1 MKTKKKIYTKIIIFL
16 VAFYA
21 IFTFTN
27 QQITLNEYDNDC
39 KELEVKIEQAKS
51 EKQELDQKKEDVNS
65 LDFIE
70 QLAREKLD
78 MYLPN
83 EKVYVDSGL

>member
-1 MKTKKKIYTKIIIFL
+1 MKTKKKIYTKIIVFL

-27 QQITLNEYDNDC
+27 QQITLNEYSDDC
-39 KELEVKIEQAKS
+39 AELETKIEEAKS

-65 LDFIE
+65 LEFIE
-70 QLAREKLD
+70 QLARERLD

-83 EKVYVDSGL
+83 EKVYMDSGL

>member
-1 MKTKKKIYTKIIIFL
+1 MKTKKKIYTKIIIFF